1 MGIRKTFK
9 AAIENAGG
17 GGAFVR
23 IPFDVEQVFG
33 KKRVKVKAT
42 IEGEPYRGTL
52 VRMGEPDH
60 ILIILKGIRE
70 EIGRTFGDEVEITLE
85 EDTEPRRVEV
95 PPDFQQAL
103 DRDPSA
109 KAAFQKLA
117 YTHQR
122 EIVRGVTEAKREA
135 TRRSRIIKA
144 IEMLKIAKK
153 SGVPGPIDPVG
164 KEEE

>member
-1 MGIRKTFK
+1 M
-9 AAIENAGG
+9 
-17 GGAFVR
+17 R

-144 IEMLKIAKK
+144 IEMLKVAKK